1 MEVYIRPR
9 HSHSNSF
16 GNDAEKDTAGCRAL
30 IRKYIV
36 IGRRPCRRPPPFAIG
51 GEIVDEIIVI
61 RAADP
66 DGSVFQ
72 TIMDA
77 LKGKRAEMIDV
88 VEQSASVLRIG
99 DLEIHHEQRRVLMA
113 GREVELN
120 HGEYAMLYCM
130 ASSPGHVFSK
140 AQLYEAAW
148 GEEYLHGTN
157 SVENTIWRLRK
168 KLEEDP
174 RHPIYIKTVF
184 RSGYKI
190 VSGDY

>member
-1 MEVYIRPR
+1 MEE
-9 HSHSNSF
+9 F
-16 GNDAEKDTAGCRAL
+16 
-30 IRKYIV
+30 
-36 IGRRPCRRPPPFAIG
+36 
-51 GEIVDEIIVI
+51 IVI
-61 RAADP
+61 RAQDP

-72 TIMDA
+72 AVMDA
-77 LKGKRAEMIDV
+77 LKGKRAEVVDV
-88 VEQSASVLRIG
+88 SNLSASVLHIG

>member
-1 MEVYIRPR
+1 ME
-9 HSHSNSF
+9 
-16 GNDAEKDTAGCRAL
+16 K
-30 IRKYIV
+30 
-36 IGRRPCRRPPPFAIG
+36 
-51 GEIVDEIIVI
+51 IIVI
-61 RAADP
+61 RATDP

-72 TIMDA
+72 AVMDA
-77 LKGKRAEMIDV
+77 LKGKRAEVVDV
-88 VEQSASVLRIG
+88 SNLSASVLHIG

-130 ASSPGHVFSK
+130 ASSPGQVFSK

-174 RHPIYIKTVF
+174 KHPGYIKTVVGA
-184 RSGYKI
+184 GYKI
-190 VSGDY
+190 DIHSRQSGMED

>member
-1 MEVYIRPR
+1 ME
-9 HSHSNSF
+9 
-16 GNDAEKDTAGCRAL
+16 
-30 IRKYIV
+30 
-36 IGRRPCRRPPPFAIG
+36 
-51 GEIVDEIIVI
+51 EIIVI
-61 RAADP
+61 YAQDP

-72 TIMDA
+72 AVMDA
-77 LKGKRAEMIDV
+77 LKGKRAEVVDV
-88 VEQSASVLRIG
+88 SNLSASMLRIG

-130 ASSPGHVFSK
+130 ASSPGQVFSK

-174 RHPIYIKTVF
+174 KHPGYIKTVVGM
-184 RSGYKI
+184 GYKI
-190 VSGDY
+190 DIDGEEQEIKNGI

>member
-1 MEVYIRPR
+1 M
-9 HSHSNSF
+9 
-16 GNDAEKDTAGCRAL
+16 
-30 IRKYIV
+30 
-36 IGRRPCRRPPPFAIG
+36 
-51 GEIVDEIIVI
+51 DEIIVI

-130 ASSPGHVFSK
+130 ASSPGQVFSK

-148 GEEYLHGTN
+148 GEAYLHGTK
-157 SVENTIWRLRK
+157 SVENIIWRLRR
-168 KLEEDP
+168 KLEPDP
-174 RHPIYIKTVF
+174 RNPIYIKTVIGA
-184 RSGYKI
+184 GYKI
-190 VSGDY
+190 EIPNNSGRQRR

>member
-1 MEVYIRPR
+1 ME
-9 HSHSNSF
+9 
-16 GNDAEKDTAGCRAL
+16 
-30 IRKYIV
+30 
-36 IGRRPCRRPPPFAIG
+36 
-51 GEIVDEIIVI
+51 EIIVI

-72 TIMDA
+72 AVMDA
-77 LKGKRAEMIDV
+77 LKGKRAEVVDV
-88 VEQSASVLRIG
+88 SNLSASMLRIG

-130 ASSPGHVFSK
+130 ASSPGQVFSK

>member
-1 MEVYIRPR
+1 M
-9 HSHSNSF
+9 
-16 GNDAEKDTAGCRAL
+16 
-30 IRKYIV
+30 
-36 IGRRPCRRPPPFAIG
+36 
-51 GEIVDEIIVI
+51 DEIIII

-72 TIMDA
+72 AVMDA
-77 LKGKRAEMIDV
+77 LNGKRAEV
-88 VEQSASVLRIG
+88 VSIAASVAPVLRIRE
-99 DLEIHHEQRRVLMA
+99 LEIYHEQRWVLMA

-130 ASSPGHVFSK
+130 ASSPGQVFSK